1 MNPLSWEHRTPK
13 EVLAHWKTS
22 ETTGLSE
29 KEAAKRQSTYGRNEL
44 EHKKPESLFVSFL
57 NQMKDFMIITLLIA
71 ALISFLVSYLQGRI
85 DLVEPAIILAIVI
98 LNAVLGVF
106 QEARARRSLEALK
119 ELSAPLAL
127 CLRDGVTKQIEASAL
142 VPGDII
148 LLESGHLIPA
158 DARLLTS
165 LSLSV
170 EESALTGETHPV
182 EKNVK
187 SLTDKT
193 ASPADKTNMV
203 FAGTIVVG
211 GSGTAVVTATG
222 MQTELGRIADL
233 ISSETPPDTPLQ
245 KKLNH
250 TGKLLGVLALGIC
263 VLIFFM
269 GILKKQPLLD
279 MFMTSVSLGVAAIP
293 ESLPALV
300 TIMLSL
306 GVERMAK
313 KNAVIRRLPAVETLG
328 SATVICSDKTGTLT
342 ENKMTMTK
350 SHSLVT
356 PEKLFEFFTLASHG
370 RSPLEK
376 AIYQYAEEQSLP
388 VKNWKQSFPLVDEI
402 PFDSKRKR
410 MTTIHSFSGG
420 LRCITKGAPEILL
433 SRCTKILTKEGEKEL
448 SSLQKKHLGDIL
460 QMYAGDALRVLAIG
474 YRDLPKASPASV
486 HKTCDKDL
494 IFVGFAAFMDPP
506 RKEAPFAV
514 VRCRR
519 AGIRPVMIT
528 GDHKLTAAAI
538 GKALGIC
545 KNDNEVMTGPELEQL
560 TDAELSQVISDHSI
574 YARVSPTH
582 KVRLVKAF
590 QAQGEVVAMTGDG
603 VNDAPALQKA
613 DIGCAMGKSGTDV
626 AKNAADMVLMD
637 DNFATIVDAVEEGR
651 GIYQNIKKAVHFL
664 LSCNIGE
671 IMTIFAAILLGHN
684 SPLLPVQLLFINLVT
699 DSFPAICLGLE
710 PPEKGIMKEPPRS
723 DKKGL
728 FGGGGMFRIFV
739 EGMLIGSLALFAY
752 LLGHKTGG
760 ADVGS
765 TMCFAVLS
773 LSQLVHSFNMRSAKE
788 SLFHMGIL
796 GNRKL
801 AVSSFLCIALQ
812 CAVIT
817 YAPLQFIFHTVPLS
831 PVHWVMVAVLSLM
844 PVPLVELEKRTAS

>member
-1 MNPLSWEHRTPK
+1 MKPLSWECCSTK
-13 EVLAHWKTS
+13 EVLTHWKTS

-29 KEAAKRQSTYGRNEL
+29 KEARKRQSAYGINEL
-44 EHKKPESLFVSFL
+44 NHQKPENLFVSFL
-57 NQMKDFMIITLLIA
+57 NQMKDFMIVTLLVA
-71 ALISFLVSYLQGRI
+71 ALVSFAVSYLQGHI
-85 DLVEPAIILAIVI
+85 DFIEPSIILAIVI
-98 LNAVLGVF
+98 LNAILGIV
-106 QEARARRSLEALK
+106 QEARARRSLAALK

-127 CLRDGVTKQIEASAL
+127 CLRDGVTRQIEASAL

-148 LLESGHLIPA
+148 LLETGHLVPA
-158 DARLLTS
+158 DARILTS

-170 EESALTGETHPV
+170 EESTLTGETHPV
-182 EKNVK
+182 EKEVNPL
-187 SLTDKT
+187 ST
-193 ASPADKTNMV
+193 ATTSIADKANMV

-250 TGKLLGVLALGIC
+250 TGKLLGILALGIC
-263 VLIFFM
+263 VLIFFL
-269 GILKKQPLLD
+269 GIMKKQPLLD

-342 ENKMTMTK
+342 ENRMTMTK
-350 SHSLVT
+350 SHSLIDSK
-356 PEKLFEFFTLASHG
+356 KLFEFFVLASHG
-370 RSPLEK
+370 HSPVEK
-376 AIYQYAEEQSLP
+376 AIHEYA
-388 VKNWKQSFPLVDEI
+388 KGQSFPVKKWKESFPLIDEI

-410 MTTIHSFSGG
+410 MTTIHTFSGG
-420 LRCITKGAPEILL
+420 LRCITKGAPEIVLA
-433 SRCTKILTKEGEKEL
+433 RCTKILTKEGEKTL

-474 YRDLPKASPASV
+474 YRDFPKTSVASM
-486 HKTCDKDL
+486 HETCDKEL

-506 RKEAPFAV
+506 RKEAASAV
-514 VRCRR
+514 AKCKR

-528 GDHKLTAAAI
+528 GDHKLTAASIAQ
-538 GKALGIC
+538 KLGIC
-545 KNDNEVMTGPELEQL
+545 KNETEVLTGPELEQL
-560 TDAELSQVISDHSI
+560 TDTELSQTIHTHNV

-637 DNFATIVDAVEEGR
+637 DNFATIIDAVEEGR

-671 IMTIFAAILLGHN
+671 IMTILAAILLGHN

-710 PPEKGIMKEPPRS
+710 APEKDIMKEPPRS

-739 EGMLIGSLALFAY
+739 EGMLIGSLALFSY
-752 LLGHKTGG
+752 LFGCKTGG
-760 ADVGS
+760 EGVGS

-773 LSQLVHSFNMRSAKE
+773 LSQLVHSFNMRSASE

-801 AVSSFLCIALQ
+801 AISSFLCIALQ
-812 CAVIT
+812 CAVVT
-817 YAPLQFIFHTVPLS
+817 CAPLQFIFHTVPLS
-831 PVHWVMVAVLSLM
+831 PVHWGMVAALSLM
-844 PVPLVELEKRTAS
+844 PIPLVELEKRTAS

>member
-1 MNPLSWEHRTPK
+1 MNPLSWERRTPK

-29 KEAAKRQSTYGRNEL
+29 KEAAKRRSTYGTNEL
-44 EHKKPESLFVSFL
+44 AHKKPESLFVSFL

-71 ALISFLVSYLQGRI
+71 ALISFLVSYLQGQI
-85 DLVEPAIILAIVI
+85 DLIEPAIILAIVI

-127 CLRDGVTKQIEASAL
+127 CLRGGDTKQIEAAAL

-148 LLESGHLIPA
+148 LLESGHLVPA

-182 EKNVK
+182 EKTVN
-187 SLTDKT
+187 SLSDKT
-193 ASPADKTNMV
+193 ASLADKTNMV

-222 MQTELGRIADL
+222 MQTELGKIADL

-263 VLIFFM
+263 VLIFFL

-350 SHSLVT
+350 SHSLVET
-356 PEKLFEFFTLASHG
+356 EKLFEFFTLASHG
-370 RSPLEK
+370 RSPVEK
-376 AIYQYAEEQSLP
+376 AIYHYADEQSYP
-388 VKNWKQSFPLVDEI
+388 VKKWEKIFPLIDEI

-420 LRCITKGAPEILL
+420 LHCITKGAPEILL
-433 SRCTKILTKEGEKEL
+433 SRCTKILTKEGEKPL

-474 YRDLPKASPASV
+474 YRDLPKTAPSSV
-486 HKTCDKDL
+486 HKNCDNDL

-514 VRCRR
+514 ARCRR

-528 GDHKLTAAAI
+528 GDHKLTATSI
-538 GKALGIC
+538 GQSLGIC
-545 KNDNEVMTGPELEQL
+545 KNDSEVMTGPELEQL
-560 TDAELSQVISDHSI
+560 SDAELADVIHSHSI

-590 QAQGEVVAMTGDG
+590 QSQGEVVAMTGDG

-710 PPEKGIMKEPPRS
+710 PPEKDIMKEPPRS

-739 EGMLIGSLALFAY
+739 EGMFIGSLALFAY
-752 LLGHKTGG
+752 LLGQKTGG

-773 LSQLVHSFNMRSAKE
+773 LSQLVHSFNMRSTKE
-788 SLFHMGIL
+788 SLFHIGIL

-801 AVSSFLCIALQ
+801 AASSFLCIALQ
-812 CAVIT
+812 CTVIT

-831 PVHWVMVAVLSLM
+831 PMHWVMVAVLSLM

>member
-211 GSGTAVVTATG
+211 GNGTAVVTATG

-486 HKTCDKDL
+486 HKTCW
-494 IFVGFAAFMDPP
+494 F
-506 RKEAPFAV
+506 
-514 VRCRR
+514 C
-519 AGIRPVMIT
+519 
-528 GDHKLTAAAI
+528 
-538 GKALGIC
+538 
-545 KNDNEVMTGPELEQL
+545 
-560 TDAELSQVISDHSI
+560 
-574 YARVSPTH
+574 
-582 KVRLVKAF
+582 
-590 QAQGEVVAMTGDG
+590 
-603 VNDAPALQKA
+603 
-613 DIGCAMGKSGTDV
+613 
-626 AKNAADMVLMD
+626 
-637 DNFATIVDAVEEGR
+637 
-651 GIYQNIKKAVHFL
+651 
-664 LSCNIGE
+664 
-671 IMTIFAAILLGHN
+671 
-684 SPLLPVQLLFINLVT
+684 
-699 DSFPAICLGLE
+699 CLYGSS
-710 PPEKGIMKEPPRS
+710 EKGSAVRRGAVPPCRYP
-723 DKKGL
+723 
-728 FGGGGMFRIFV
+728 
-739 EGMLIGSLALFAY
+739 A
-752 LLGHKTGG
+752 GH
-760 ADVGS
+760 DHRRP
-765 TMCFAVLS
+765 
-773 LSQLVHSFNMRSAKE
+773 Q
-788 SLFHMGIL
+788 I
-796 GNRKL
+796 NRGCDRQGTWHL
-801 AVSSFLCIALQ
+801 
-812 CAVIT
+812 
-817 YAPLQFIFHTVPLS
+817 
-831 PVHWVMVAVLSLM
+831 
-844 PVPLVELEKRTAS
+844 